1 MRNRH
6 DQSVPQGDT
15 AAIGKKDKSENLK
28 SRLIL
33 DAAFKLFCEK
43 GYDTTST
50 DEVSQAAGVSKA
62 TLYAHFKS
70 KENLLLEVVKDKTSG
85 FSSNMLPSPSEEPL
99 DIFYALRRI
108 ADKQASLLLTH
119 CDFNLQHLIE
129 MQAPRFPEIGRM
141 FWEEGAAKVLAEVGA
156 LLRAATADGQL
167 DVPDPEL
174 AAVQF
179 LSLVRGDIPILRRL
193 MPDMPVEERLRTQIE
208 GALRLFLAGYSN
220 DRPEHEKGCQASA
233 DYQRQ
238 SGQKKQSE
246 RRSHK

>member
-1 MRNRH
+1 MRDGCNRSGSQ
-6 DQSVPQGDT
+6 DDT
-15 AAIGKKDKSENLK
+15 VVGMKDKAENIK

-50 DEVSQAAGVSKA
+50 DEVSQTAGVSKA

-70 KENLLLEVVKDKTSG
+70 KENLLLAVVKDKTSG
-85 FSSNMLPSPSEEPL
+85 FSSKMLLSPPEEPP
-99 DIFYALRRI
+99 DISEALRRI

-119 CDFNLQHLIE
+119 CDFSLQHLIE
-129 MQAPRFPEIGRM
+129 MQAPRFPEIGRI
-141 FWEEGAAKVLAEVGA
+141 FWDEGAAKVLAEVSA
-156 LLRAATADGQL
+156 LLRAATDDGQL

-193 MPDMPVEERLRTQIE
+193 IPDMPVEERLRLQID
-208 GALRLFLAGYSN
+208 GALRLFLAGYKN
-220 DRPEHEKGCQASA
+220 DCPRT
-233 DYQRQ
+233 
-238 SGQKKQSE
+238 
-246 RRSHK
+246 